1 MKLHNKLIL
10 SLIILLPSKI
20 VLADGLSRPDSHA
33 PIGVMADH
41 MHSEGEWMLSY
52 RYMGMQ
58 MKGNRD
64 GTDSVSTADVLVD
77 YMVAP
82 LEMPMDMH
90 MFGAMFAPNNDWT
103 LMLMLPYLSSEMDH
117 VTRMGMSFT
126 TESSGVGD
134 LKFTAMNS
142 LWKTQNNNAHWEL
155 GLSLP
160 TGEIDERDDTPMG
173 NVKLPYPMQLGTGTY
188 DAILGFTYNH
198 YETDYSLGFQA
209 RGQFPLGENDNDYTV
224 GNKVKLSTWIAK
236 PLSEHW
242 SGSLRLSYLNRSNY
256 DGADPD
262 YNPMMVAT
270 ADPKRRAGE
279 NLFFGLG
286 VNYIMKSG
294 HRIAIE
300 WESPLWQ
307 DLDGPQLEVDSQF
320 TLGWQYAF

>member
-1 MKLHNKLIL
+1 MNIHSKLIL
-10 SLIILLPSKI
+10 SLVGLTLGGA

-58 MKGNRD
+58 MKGNRSN
-64 GTDSVSTADVLVD
+64 TDRVSTDEVLQD

-82 LEMPMDMH
+82 LEMPMEMH
-90 MFGAMFAPNNDWT
+90 MYGAMYAPNDDWT
-103 LMLMLPYLSSEMDH
+103 LMVMLPYLTYEMGH
-117 VTRMGMSFT
+117 ITRMGMEFT
-126 TESSGVGD
+126 TESSGFGD
-134 LKFTAMNS
+134 LKFSGMRR
-142 LWKTQNNNAHWEL
+142 LWQEQDNNAHWEL

-173 NVKLPYPMQLGTGTY
+173 NVKLPYPMQLGSGTY
-188 DAILGFTYNH
+188 DAILGFTYNL
-198 YETDYSLGFQA
+198 YKAEYSMGFQA

-224 GNKVKLSTWIAK
+224 GNKIKLSAWAAK
-236 PLSEHW
+236 PLNDHW
-242 SGSLRLSYLNRSNY
+242 SSSLRLSYLSRDNY

-270 ADPKRRAGE
+270 ADPDRRGGE
-279 NLFFGLG
+279 TLFLGLG
-286 VNYIMKSG
+286 VNYIMNSG
-294 HRIAIE
+294 HRLAIE
-300 WESPLWQ
+300 WETPLSQ
-307 DLDGPQLEVDSQF
+307 DLDGPQLEIDYQV